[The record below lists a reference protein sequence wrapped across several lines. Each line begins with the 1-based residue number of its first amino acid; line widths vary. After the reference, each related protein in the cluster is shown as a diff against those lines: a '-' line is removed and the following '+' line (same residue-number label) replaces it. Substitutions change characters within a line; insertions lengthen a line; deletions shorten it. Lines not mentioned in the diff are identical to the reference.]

1 MKNKVQ
7 RPIVKGKLYK
17 RNYVKS
23 LIYKSVFVIFF
34 ILILLLIKKI
44 NLKSTDKLIDGI
56 RNNINYE
63 FNIVED
69 GKRIYKKAQN
79 LVDNSIKAVGIFN
92 YTTTPKYMPPLSGSI
107 YKSFNEKVTIN
118 NMKVKNEGIDI
129 KSEDDE
135 EPIAI
140 IKGIVKNIES
150 RGNKGYFITIEGE
163 DIEVAYGYLSKT
175 YVSKGSNV
183 EVGDLIGLLGTNK
196 DGNKYLRF
204 EIYKNGIAVDPM
216 DYIDL

>member
-34 ILILLLIKKI
+34 ILILLLIKKV
-44 NLKSTDKLIDGI
+44 NLNGTNKLIDRI
-56 RNNINYE
+56 KNNINYE

-69 GKRIYKKAQN
+69 GKKIYRKAQN
-79 LVDNSIKAVGIFN
+79 LVDNSIKAVGVFS
-92 YTTTPKYMPPLSGSI
+92 YPTTPNYMAPLSGSI
-107 YKSFNEKVTIN
+107 YKSYNEKVIIN
-118 NMKVKNEGIDI
+118 NEKVKNEGTDI
-129 KSEDDE
+129 KSEDE
-135 EPIAI
+135 EPKAI
-140 IKGIVKNIES
+140 INGVVKNVES

-163 DIEVAYGYLSKT
+163 DIEIVYGYLSKA
-175 YVSKGSNV
+175 YVSEGSNV
-183 EVGDLIGLLGTNK
+183 KAGDLIGLLGTNK
-196 DGNKYLRF
+196 DGNKYLRI
-204 EIYKNGIAVDPM
+204 EIYKDGNAVDPM